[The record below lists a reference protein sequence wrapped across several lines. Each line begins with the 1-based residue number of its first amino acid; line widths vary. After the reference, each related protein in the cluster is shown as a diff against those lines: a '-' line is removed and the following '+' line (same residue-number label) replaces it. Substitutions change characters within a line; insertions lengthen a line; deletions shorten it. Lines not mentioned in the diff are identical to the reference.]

1 MICYPIYNLINRKIK
16 NKNLGAL
23 IVKTIAILIV
33 FLPIF
38 FVFQQIS
45 YQTKTA
51 YIVTKQKLVG
61 GQLVAEGVC
70 EGQQNLMCKLN
81 DNFKRFISEPSFIY
95 QRDRAFQYIE
105 DFIWKMTPNIIF
117 AIPKIIINLFLLVFV
132 LFYSLKEGEG
142 LFERINEMLPLK
154 KEHKQKIFTKVKDV
168 NYAIIYGHVIT
179 GIVQGV
185 IGTIGL
191 YIFGV
196 TSPLLLGIVMTI
208 AALIPFVGAAFVWVP
223 VALLKIF
230 DGLASANQIVFL
242 KGMGL
247 MLYGALIV
255 STIDNIIKPK
265 ITGDRAKVSPVIIL
279 LGLFGGIA
287 LFGIV
292 GIIIGPLVLALTKT
306 FIEIYEKEK
315 HEITG

>member
-1 MICYPIYNLINRKIK
+1 MPAKKKSNVTKYVFISVFLLMIFFSFLIIRPYLNAILGGIVLAMIFYPIYNLINRKIK
-16 NKNLGAL
+16 NKNLAAL
-23 IVKTIAILIV
+23 IVTTIAILIV

-81 DNFKRFISEPSFIY
+81 DNFKRLISEPSFIY

-154 KEHKQKIFTKVKDV
+154 KEHKK
-168 NYAIIYGHVIT
+168 
-179 GIVQGV
+179 
-185 IGTIGL
+185 
-191 YIFGV
+191 
-196 TSPLLLGIVMTI
+196 
-208 AALIPFVGAAFVWVP
+208 
-223 VALLKIF
+223 
-230 DGLASANQIVFL
+230 
-242 KGMGL
+242 
-247 MLYGALIV
+247 
-255 STIDNIIKPK
+255 K
-265 ITGDRAKVSPVIIL
+265 ITYQKSLPEIRLRFIKKSKRERRKEFRCLRV
-279 LGLFGGIA
+279 LF
-287 LFGIV
+287 
-292 GIIIGPLVLALTKT
+292 
-306 FIEIYEKEK
+306 
-315 HEITG
+315 